1 MRATPPASSG
11 RQGKGLARFHSPVT
25 VSRGCKLHDFSDAI
39 PYGVRD
45 PDSVTMASVSD
56 ISIRLAQLS
65 DRDQLARFREAL
77 WPKSSA
83 GEHARELTQ
92 ILEGKPVVTMSLI
105 ILVAE
110 ASDRA
115 LAGFLEVDLRSHA
128 DGCNPSRPVGYIE
141 GWYVA
146 ENYRHKGVG
155 RKLLAVAED
164 WARSQGC
171 VEIASDTWVDN
182 EVSQRVHEALGY
194 EVVDRCVHYRK
205 TL

>member
-1 MRATPPASSG
+1 M
-11 RQGKGLARFHSPVT
+11 
-25 VSRGCKLHDFSDAI
+25 
-39 PYGVRD
+39 
-45 PDSVTMASVSD
+45 PD
-56 ISIRLAQLS
+56 IRIRPAQLS
-65 DRDQLARFREAL
+65 DHKQLLRFREGL
-77 WPKSSA
+77 WPNASA
-83 GEHARELTQ
+83 DEHSRELAL
-92 ILEGKPVVTMSLI
+92 ILESKPVTTLPLI

-110 ASDRA
+110 LVADPSDRPDEASDRT

-128 DGCNPSRPVGYIE
+128 DGCDPSRPVGYIE

-146 ENYRHKGVG
+146 ENHRNKGVG
-155 RKLLAVAED
+155 RKLLVAAEE

-171 VEIASDTWVDN
+171 VEVASDTWIDN